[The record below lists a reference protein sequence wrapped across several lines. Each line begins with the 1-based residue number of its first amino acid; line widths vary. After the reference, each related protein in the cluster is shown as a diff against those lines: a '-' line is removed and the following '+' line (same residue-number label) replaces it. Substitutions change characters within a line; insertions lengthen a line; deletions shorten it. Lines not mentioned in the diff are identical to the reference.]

1 MITKLPEMLLMEL
14 PVFENGLRNGVQYE
28 EIPTR
33 MQRMYL
39 AGIICFVGVPKH
51 GKVAVADGSYVL
63 YYRMEDAL
71 KKWYKFCQEDVF
83 EF

>member
-1 MITKLPEMLLMEL
+1 MLVMQL
-14 PVFENGLRNGVQYE
+14 PVFENGFRNKVQYE

-33 MQRMYL
+33 MNRMYL
-39 AGIICFVGVPKH
+39 AGIICFVAKNEKMVM
-51 GKVAVADGSYVL
+51 ADGSYIL

-83 EF
+83 